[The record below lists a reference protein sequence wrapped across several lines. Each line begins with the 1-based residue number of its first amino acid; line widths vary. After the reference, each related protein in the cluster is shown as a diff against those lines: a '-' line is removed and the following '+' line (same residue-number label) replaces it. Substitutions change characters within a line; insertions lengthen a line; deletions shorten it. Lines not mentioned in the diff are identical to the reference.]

1 MNDRKIGFGLAHD
14 GERGLLLF
22 GGEVRRQRHGEQAAL
37 EPAGVMG
44 PLRGESRAFGR
55 RIRENP
61 GKASGIREGGSPSGA
76 CRGWSS

>member
-14 GERGLLLF
+14 GEALLLF
-22 GGEVRRQRHGEQAAL
+22 RVRFGGSGMANRRLSNRLVSWVRCGARAGHL
-37 EPAGVMG
+37 EGVSG
-44 PLRGESRAFGR
+44 
-55 RIRENP
+55 ENP